1 MRTKFSKIVFTTL
14 ASTAALIVLPAFA
27 DDVQDEMP
35 SMCRGMPYA
44 SEKFLACMRS
54 PEAREE
60 SSAKFTKKI
69 DGLIA
74 KNRADGKALCYGI
87 DPMEVADAAS
97 CEMKTRDERMAAI
110 KKECKGLKFGSPENM
125 ACIRAVKQKV

>member
-1 MRTKFSKIVFTTL
+1 MRTKFSKIVVSSFVG
-14 ASTAALIVLPAFA
+14 AAALMALSSFA
-27 DDVQDEMP
+27 GDEEKIP

-44 SEKFLACMRS
+44 SAKFLACMKS
-54 PEAREE
+54 PEAQNE
-60 SSAKFTKKI
+60 SDTKFTNRV
-69 DGLIA
+69 DGVIA